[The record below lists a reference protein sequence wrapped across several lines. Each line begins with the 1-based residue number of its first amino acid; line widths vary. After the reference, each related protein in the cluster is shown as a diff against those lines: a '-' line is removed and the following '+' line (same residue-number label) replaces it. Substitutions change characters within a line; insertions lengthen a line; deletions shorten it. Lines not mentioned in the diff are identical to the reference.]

1 MTSPQEDQISF
12 AGIPADD
19 VVDVLRSEPALAWF
33 LAQGLWL
40 SQPVL
45 EIFWPQE
52 KVAQAA
58 EFLEFLVV
66 RSANGNP
73 KPAAGRE
80 TQVCKWKPTI
90 LGWRF
95 SWRLS
100 SRD

>member
-58 EFLEFLVV
+58 EFLESIGSPV
-66 RSANGNP
+66 RERESKAGGRKGN
-73 KPAAGRE
+73 AG
-80 TQVCKWKPTI
+80 
-90 LGWRF
+90 L
-95 SWRLS
+95 
-100 SRD
+100 